1 MPTKAKIQTV
11 ERTDAEI
18 TRDVRH
24 RMKADLEVP
33 DDRIAVKVVEG
44 VVTIEGTVV
53 RDSQKNAAEIC
64 VRDVK
69 GVREIANKIEVDPD
83 ALPLEG

>member
-1 MPTKAKIQTV
+1 MSTKVKLQTV

-33 DDRIAVKVVEG
+33 DDRIAVKVIEG
-44 VVTIEGTVV
+44 VVTIEGTVS
-53 RDSQKNAAEIC
+53 RDSQKNAAETCI
-64 VRDVK
+64 RGVK
-69 GVREIANKIEVDPD
+69 GVREIANKIEVDP
-83 ALPLEG
+83 AAAPLEG

>member
-18 TRDVRH
+18 TRDVKH
-24 RMKADLEVP
+24 RLKTDLEVP
-33 DDRIAVKVVEG
+33 DDRIAVKVVGG

-53 RDSQKNAAEIC
+53 RDSQKNAAESCI
-64 VRDVK
+64 RDVR
-69 GVREIANKIEVDPD
+69 GVREIANKIEVDP
-83 ALPLEG
+83 AASPLEG